1 MQSNKR
7 GNLIRQIFKNNSEL
21 YDLIWK
27 QVYLLEKYEYDFKDY
42 MPVDDFMDEYQ
53 DMLNLIGIT
62 SRKFLDEWDDET
74 DRKS

>member
-1 MQSNKR
+1 MKGNKR
-7 GNLIRQIFKNNSEL
+7 GNLIREIFKNNSEL

-27 QVYLLEKYEYDFKDY
+27 QVYLLEKYECDFKDY
-42 MPVDDFMDEYQ
+42 IPVNDFMDEYE

-62 SRKFLDEWDDET
+62 SRKFLDEWDDEA